1 MVYTKIYSAAD
12 IEEFDKDEIRRYC
25 GIPSS
30 AKDDVSDEVN
40 NTIDVC
46 IGELKN
52 KLVYKVCY
60 EEFDVDI
67 YEEFNI
73 NKTPC
78 ADFKDDK
85 LKPNTFNLGFMQTE
99 SKSLSKHLQ
108 SCDKIIIFAAT
119 IGIEIDRLI
128 AKYGILSPSR
138 AAVFQAIGAERV
150 EALCNAFCKE
160 IKETVKSQNKIT
172 TSRFSPGYGDF
183 PLDTQKEIFTQLDC
197 HRKIGLT
204 LNNSML
210 MSPSKSVTAIFGI
223 KKAENNLNNIDS
235 TNNTNNTDKCKNC
248 KNIQCQFRS
257 I

>member
-1 MVYTKIYSAAD
+1 MVYTKIYSTLD
-12 IEEFDKDEIRRYC
+12 IEKFDKDEIRRYC

-30 AKDDVSDEVN
+30 AKDTISDEVN
-40 NTIDVC
+40 NTIDIC
-46 IGELKN
+46 IGELKD

-60 EEFDVDI
+60 EEF
-67 YEEFNI
+67 NI
-73 NKTPC
+73 HINNCINNLTVSNYNNSET
-78 ADFKDDK
+78 D
-85 LKPNTFNLGFMQTE
+85 TFNLGFMQTE
-99 SKSLSKHLQ
+99 SKSLIKHLQ
-108 SCDKIIIFAAT
+108 GCEKVIIFAAT

-150 EALCNAFCKE
+150 EALCDAFCRE
-160 IKETVKSQNKIT
+160 IKESVNSQNKTT

-223 KKAENNLNNIDS
+223 KNTENTLNSTDNIKITDNS
-235 TNNTNNTDKCKNC
+235 DKCKNC
-248 KNIQCQFRS
+248 NNIQCQFRS